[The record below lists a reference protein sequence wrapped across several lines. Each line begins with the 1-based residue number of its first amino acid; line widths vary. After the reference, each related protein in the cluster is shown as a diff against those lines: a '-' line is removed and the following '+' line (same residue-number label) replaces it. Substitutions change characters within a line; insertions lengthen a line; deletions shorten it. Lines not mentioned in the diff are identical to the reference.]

1 MRNPAHLQGKV
12 HQPPTLTAVVAQDA
26 STTEGLLPGGID
38 RHAAGAY
45 AALMGAQLLFATLPI
60 IGKVGLRDIHFLIF
74 AGVRMVGAALILGA
88 LLWILGRPKL
98 PAPGDL
104 ARLGLY
110 SVFGII
116 VNQVIFLWGLSLTT
130 ATNAAL
136 LLTTIPV
143 FTYAIALVA
152 GHEAWSWRRGL
163 GIAVALSGVMLL
175 LDPASFSLADDHLV
189 GNLLILVNALSYA
202 LYLVI
207 SRPILERVEPLTATT
222 WLFIF
227 GSIVVAPLALV
238 TQGTAPVIELTPMLW
253 LLLGYAVL
261 GPTVGTYVL
270 NLVALSR
277 VASST
282 VAVFIYIQPVATVL
296 MAWGLLG
303 ETVRTIHLLAG
314 ALVLAGVGLVTL
326 HRRASK
332 APASPP
338 NDPTGSE
345 DLS

>member
-1 MRNPAHLQGKV
+1 M
-12 HQPPTLTAVVAQDA
+12 AQDP
-26 STTEGLLPGGID
+26 SPSQELLPGGID
-38 RHAAGAY
+38 RHTAGAY

-60 IGKVGLRDIHFLIF
+60 VGRVGLKDIHFLLF
-74 AGVRMVGAALILGA
+74 ASVRMVGAALILGA

-98 PAPGDL
+98 PSPGDL
-104 ARLGLY
+104 GRLGLY
-110 SVFGII
+110 SIFGII
-116 VNQVIFLWGLSLTT
+116 INQVIFLWGLSLTT

-152 GHEAWSWRRGL
+152 GHEPWSWRRGL
-163 GIAVALSGVMLL
+163 GIAVALSGIMLL
-175 LDPASFSLADDHLV
+175 LDPTSFSLADDHLV
-189 GNLLILVNALSYA
+189 GNLLILINALSYA

-227 GSIVVAPLALV
+227 GAIVVAPLTLF
-238 TQGTAPVIELTPMLW
+238 TQGTAPIGELTPRLW
-253 LLLGYAVL
+253 ILLGYAVL

-303 ETVRTIHLLAG
+303 ETVRTVHLIAG
-314 ALVLAGVGLVTL
+314 ALVLAGVGLVTV
-326 HRRASK
+326 RRRGSEGSADR
-332 APASPP
+332 PR
-338 NDPTGSE
+338 DPTGAE
-345 DLS
+345 DPS